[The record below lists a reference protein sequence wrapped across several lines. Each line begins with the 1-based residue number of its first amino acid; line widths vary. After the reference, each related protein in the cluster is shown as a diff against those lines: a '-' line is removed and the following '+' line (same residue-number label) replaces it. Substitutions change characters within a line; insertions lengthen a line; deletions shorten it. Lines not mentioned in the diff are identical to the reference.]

1 MPPRPL
7 RSFYASRSSTRH
19 RGTTK
24 TRLPARDAEA
34 RRIECAP
41 DQGRSSTLQPRVLAR
56 APPRRAWIVSIWRSI
71 ATMLVR
77 LGRPHHETIV
87 CLAAGCAALMLADA
101 SHAQNAPGGAAP
113 SYPTR
118 QDRLIVPYPAGGP
131 TDVMARLVAQHLTEG
146 LGQNFFVE
154 NPTGASGVG
163 GTGRA
168 ANSPGDGH
176 TILFVTND
184 FAVAPTVSSKVPYD
198 AVKSFAPVTIAASSP
213 QVVVVHPSFPAKTMR
228 ELIAVT
234 KANPGK
240 YNYASLGIGFG
251 QLSSER
257 LFRLGLGLD
266 VVRVPFPGAAPI
278 ITSTLAGHTPIA
290 FLGLPPAAPHIKEGT
305 LRALAVTSPRR
316 SPVFPD
322 VPTMDESGV
331 PDQQSELIIG
341 VLVPAATPK
350 PIVDLL

>member
-1 MPPRPL
+1 M
-7 RSFYASRSSTRH
+7 
-19 RGTTK
+19 K
-24 TRLPARDAEA
+24 
-34 RRIECAP
+34 
-41 DQGRSSTLQPRVLAR
+41 
-56 APPRRAWIVSIWRSI
+56 
-71 ATMLVR
+71 
-77 LGRPHHETIV
+77 TIV
-87 CLAAGCAALMLADA
+87 CLAAGCAALMLAAA
-101 SHAQNAPGGAAP
+101 SHAQNAPGGAAA

-118 QDRLIVPYPAGGP
+118 QVRVIVPYPAGGP
-131 TDVMARLVAQHLTEG
+131 TDVMARLVAQHLTES

-154 NPTGASGVG
+154 NLTGASGVV
-163 GTGRA
+163 GTGTA

-198 AVKSFAPVTIAASSP
+198 AVKSFAPVTIAAASP
-213 QVVVVHPSFPAKTMR
+213 QVVVVHPSFPAKNMQ
-228 ELIAVT
+228 ELIVLA
-234 KANPGK
+234 KASPGK

-305 LRALAVTSPRR
+305 LRALAVTSTKR
-316 SPVFPD
+316 SPVFPN
-322 VPTMDESGV
+322 VLTMAESGV
-331 PDQQSELIIG
+331 PDQESELIIG

-350 PIVDLL
+350 PIVDQLQREIARIVALPDVKERLDALGFAPVASTPDAYAAQIKADIETWSKVVREANIKVE

>member
-1 MPPRPL
+1 M
-7 RSFYASRSSTRH
+7 
-19 RGTTK
+19 K
-24 TRLPARDAEA
+24 T
-34 RRIECAP
+34 
-41 DQGRSSTLQPRVLAR
+41 
-56 APPRRAWIVSIWRSI
+56 IVS
-71 ATMLVR
+71 M
-77 LGRPHHETIV
+77 
-87 CLAAGCAALMLADA
+87 AAGCAALMLAAA
-101 SHAQNAPGGAAP
+101 SHAQNAPGGAAT

-118 QDRLIVPYPAGGP
+118 QVRIIVPYPAGGP
-131 TDVMARLVAQHLTEG
+131 TDVMARLAAQHLGES
-146 LGQNFFVE
+146 LGQSFFVE
-154 NPTGASGVG
+154 NLTGASGVV
-163 GTGRA
+163 GTGTA

-198 AVKSFAPVTIAASSP
+198 ALKSFAPVSIAAASP
-213 QVVVVHPSFPAKTMR
+213 QVVVVHPSFPAKNMQ
-228 ELIAVT
+228 ELIAVA

-240 YNYASLGIGFG
+240 YNYAALGIGFG

-305 LRALAVTSPRR
+305 LRALAVTSPKR
-316 SPVFPD
+316 SPVFPE

-341 VLVPAATPK
+341 ILVPAATPK
-350 PIVDLL
+350 PIVDLLQRQIARIVALPDVKERLDALGFAPVGSTTEAYAAQIKADMETWSKVVREANIKVE

>member
-1 MPPRPL
+1 M
-7 RSFYASRSSTRH
+7 
-19 RGTTK
+19 K
-24 TRLPARDAEA
+24 T
-34 RRIECAP
+34 
-41 DQGRSSTLQPRVLAR
+41 
-56 APPRRAWIVSIWRSI
+56 IVSV
-71 ATMLVR
+71 T
-77 LGRPHHETIV
+77 
-87 CLAAGCAALMLADA
+87 AGCAALMLAAA
-101 SHAQNAPGGAAP
+101 SHAQNAPGGTAP

-118 QDRLIVPYPAGGP
+118 QVRVIVPYPAGGP
-131 TDVMARLVAQHLTEG
+131 TDVMARLVAQHLSES

-154 NPTGASGVG
+154 NLTGASGVV
-163 GTGRA
+163 GTGTA

-198 AVKSFAPVTIAASSP
+198 ALKSFAPVSIAAASP
-213 QVVVVHPSFPAKTMR
+213 QVVVVHPSFPAKNMQ
-228 ELIAVT
+228 ELIAVA
-234 KANPGK
+234 KASPGK
-240 YNYASLGIGFG
+240 YNYAALGIGFG

-305 LRALAVTSPRR
+305 LRALAVTSAKR

-331 PDQQSELIIG
+331 RDQQSELIIG

-350 PIVDLL
+350 PIVDLLQRQIARIVALPEVKERLDALGFAPVASTPEAYATQIKADIETWSKVVREANIKVE

>member
-1 MPPRPL
+1 M
-7 RSFYASRSSTRH
+7 
-19 RGTTK
+19 K
-24 TRLPARDAEA
+24 
-34 RRIECAP
+34 
-41 DQGRSSTLQPRVLAR
+41 
-56 APPRRAWIVSIWRSI
+56 
-71 ATMLVR
+71 
-77 LGRPHHETIV
+77 TIV
-87 CLAAGCAALMLADA
+87 CLAAGCAALMLAAA
-101 SHAQNAPGGAAP
+101 SHAQNAPGGAAA

-118 QDRLIVPYPAGGP
+118 QVRVIVPYPAGGP
-131 TDVMARLVAQHLTEG
+131 TDVMARLVAQHLTES

-154 NPTGASGVG
+154 NLTGASGVV
-163 GTGRA
+163 GTGTA
-168 ANSPGDGH
+168 AKSPGDGH

-198 AVKSFAPVTIAASSP
+198 AVKSFAPVTIAAASP
-213 QVVVVHPSFPAKTMR
+213 QVVVVHPSFPAKNMQ
-228 ELIAVT
+228 ELIALA
-234 KANPGK
+234 KASPGK

-305 LRALAVTSPRR
+305 LRALAVTSAKR
-316 SPVFPD
+316 SPVFPN
-322 VPTMDESGV
+322 VPTMAESGV
-331 PDQQSELIIG
+331 PDQESELIIG

-350 PIVDLL
+350 PIVDQLQRQIARIVALPDVKERLDALGFAPVASTPEAYATQIKADIETWSKVVREANIKVE

>member
-1 MPPRPL
+1 M
-7 RSFYASRSSTRH
+7 
-19 RGTTK
+19 K
-24 TRLPARDAEA
+24 T
-34 RRIECAP
+34 
-41 DQGRSSTLQPRVLAR
+41 
-56 APPRRAWIVSIWRSI
+56 IVSV
-71 ATMLVR
+71 T
-77 LGRPHHETIV
+77 
-87 CLAAGCAALMLADA
+87 AGCAALMLAAA
-101 SHAQNAPGGAAP
+101 SHAQNAPGGMAP

-118 QDRLIVPYPAGGP
+118 QVRVIVPYPAGGP
-131 TDVMARLVAQHLTEG
+131 TDVMARLVAQHLSES

-154 NPTGASGVG
+154 NLTGASGVV
-163 GTGRA
+163 GTGTA

-198 AVKSFAPVTIAASSP
+198 ALKSFAPVSIAAASP
-213 QVVVVHPSFPAKTMR
+213 QVVVVHPSFPAKNMQ
-228 ELIAVT
+228 ELIAVA
-234 KANPGK
+234 KASPGK
-240 YNYASLGIGFG
+240 YNYAALGIGFG

-305 LRALAVTSPRR
+305 LRALAVTSSKR

-331 PDQQSELIIG
+331 RDQQSELIIG

-350 PIVDLL
+350 PIVDLLQRQIARIVALPDVKERLDALGFAPVASTPEAYATQIKADIETWSKVVREA

>member
-1 MPPRPL
+1 M
-7 RSFYASRSSTRH
+7 
-19 RGTTK
+19 K
-24 TRLPARDAEA
+24 T
-34 RRIECAP
+34 
-41 DQGRSSTLQPRVLAR
+41 
-56 APPRRAWIVSIWRSI
+56 IVSV
-71 ATMLVR
+71 T
-77 LGRPHHETIV
+77 
-87 CLAAGCAALMLADA
+87 AGCAALMLAAA
-101 SHAQNAPGGAAP
+101 SHAQNAPGGTAP

-118 QDRLIVPYPAGGP
+118 QVRVIVPYPAGGP
-131 TDVMARLVAQHLTEG
+131 TDVMARLVAQHLSES

-154 NPTGASGVG
+154 NLTGASGVV
-163 GTGRA
+163 GTGTA

-198 AVKSFAPVTIAASSP
+198 ALKSFAPVSIAAASP
-213 QVVVVHPSFPAKTMR
+213 QVVVVHPSFPAKNMQ
-228 ELIAVT
+228 ELIAVA
-234 KANPGK
+234 KASPGK
-240 YNYASLGIGFG
+240 YNYAALGIGFG

-305 LRALAVTSPRR
+305 LRALAVTSAKR

-322 VPTMDESGV
+322 VPTMDEFGV
-331 PDQQSELIIG
+331 RDQQSELIIG

-350 PIVDLL
+350 PIVDLLQRQIARIVALPDVKERLDALGFTPVASTPEAYATQIKADIETWSKVVREANIKVE

>member
-1 MPPRPL
+1 M
-7 RSFYASRSSTRH
+7 RS
-19 RGTTK
+19 
-24 TRLPARDAEA
+24 
-34 RRIECAP
+34 
-41 DQGRSSTLQPRVLAR
+41 
-56 APPRRAWIVSIWRSI
+56 IVSI
-71 ATMLVR
+71 
-77 LGRPHHETIV
+77 
-87 CLAAGCAALMLADA
+87 AALCAALTVAA
-101 SHAQNAPGGAAP
+101 TGHAQNAPGAAAP
-113 SYPTR
+113 AYPTR
-118 QDRLIVPYPAGGP
+118 QVRIIVPYPAGGP
-131 TDVMARLVAQHLTEG
+131 TDVIARVVAQHLSES

-154 NPTGASGVG
+154 NLSGASGVV
-163 GTGRA
+163 GTGTA

-198 AVKSFAPVTIAASSP
+198 PIKSFAPVSIAAASP
-213 QVVVVHPSFPAKTMR
+213 QVVVVHPSLPAKTMH
-228 ELIAVT
+228 ELVALA

-266 VVRVPFPGAAPI
+266 IVRVPFPGAAPI

-305 LRALAVTSPRR
+305 LRALAVTSTKR
-316 SPVFPD
+316 SPVFPE
-322 VPTMDESGV
+322 VPTMAESGV
-331 PDQQSELIIG
+331 RGQESELIIG

-350 PIVDLL
+350 PIVDLLQRQIARIVALPEVKARLDALGFAPVASAPDAYAAQIKADIETWSKVVRDANITVE

>member
-1 MPPRPL
+1 M
-7 RSFYASRSSTRH
+7 
-19 RGTTK
+19 K
-24 TRLPARDAEA
+24 
-34 RRIECAP
+34 
-41 DQGRSSTLQPRVLAR
+41 
-56 APPRRAWIVSIWRSI
+56 
-71 ATMLVR
+71 
-77 LGRPHHETIV
+77 TIV
-87 CLAAGCAALMLADA
+87 CLAAGCAALMLAEA
-101 SHAQNAPGGAAP
+101 SHAQNAPGGATP

-118 QDRLIVPYPAGGP
+118 QVRIIVPYPAGGP

-154 NPTGASGVG
+154 NLTGASGVV
-163 GTGRA
+163 GTGTA

-184 FAVAPTVSSKVPYD
+184 FAVAPTVSSKVPSD
-198 AVKSFAPVTIAASSP
+198 AVKSFAPVTIAAASP
-213 QVVVVHPSFPAKTMR
+213 QVVVVHPSFPAKIMR

-266 VVRVPFPGAAPI
+266 VVRVPFPGASPI

-305 LRALAVTSPRR
+305 LRALAVTSPKR

-350 PIVDLL
+350 PIVDLLQRQIARIVALPDVKDRLDTLGFAAVASTPEAYAAQIKADIETWSKVVREANIKVE

>member
-1 MPPRPL
+1 M
-7 RSFYASRSSTRH
+7 
-19 RGTTK
+19 K
-24 TRLPARDAEA
+24 T
-34 RRIECAP
+34 
-41 DQGRSSTLQPRVLAR
+41 
-56 APPRRAWIVSIWRSI
+56 IVSV
-71 ATMLVR
+71 T
-77 LGRPHHETIV
+77 
-87 CLAAGCAALMLADA
+87 AGCAALMLAAA
-101 SHAQNAPGGAAP
+101 SHAQNAPGGTAP

-118 QDRLIVPYPAGGP
+118 QVRVIVPYPAGGP
-131 TDVMARLVAQHLTEG
+131 TDVMARLVAQHLSES

-154 NPTGASGVG
+154 NLTGASGVV
-163 GTGRA
+163 GTGTA

-198 AVKSFAPVTIAASSP
+198 ALKSFAPVSIAAASP
-213 QVVVVHPSFPAKTMR
+213 QVVVVHPSFPAKNMQ
-228 ELIAVT
+228 ELIAVA
-234 KANPGK
+234 KASPGK
-240 YNYASLGIGFG
+240 YNYAALGIGFG

-305 LRALAVTSPRR
+305 LRALAVTSAKR
-316 SPVFPD
+316 SPVFPN

-331 PDQQSELIIG
+331 RDQQSELIIG
-341 VLVPAATPK
+341 VLGPAATPT
-350 PIVDLL
+350 PIVDLLQRQIARLVALPDVKERLDALGFAPVASTPEAYATQIKADIETWIKVVREANIKVE

>member
-1 MPPRPL
+1 M
-7 RSFYASRSSTRH
+7 
-19 RGTTK
+19 K
-24 TRLPARDAEA
+24 
-34 RRIECAP
+34 
-41 DQGRSSTLQPRVLAR
+41 
-56 APPRRAWIVSIWRSI
+56 
-71 ATMLVR
+71 
-77 LGRPHHETIV
+77 TIV
-87 CLAAGCAALMLADA
+87 CLAAGSAALMLAAA
-101 SHAQNAPGGAAP
+101 SHAQNAPGGAAA

-118 QDRLIVPYPAGGP
+118 QVRVIVPYPAGGP
-131 TDVMARLVAQHLTEG
+131 TDVMARLVAQHLTES

-154 NPTGASGVG
+154 NLTGASGVV
-163 GTGRA
+163 GTGTA

-198 AVKSFAPVTIAASSP
+198 AIKSFAPVTIAAASP
-213 QVVVVHPSFPAKTMR
+213 QVVVVHPSFPAKNMQ
-228 ELIAVT
+228 ELIALA
-234 KANPGK
+234 KASPGK

-305 LRALAVTSPRR
+305 LHALAVTSAKR
-316 SPVFPD
+316 SPVFPN
-322 VPTMDESGV
+322 VPTMAESGV
-331 PDQQSELIIG
+331 PDQESELII
-341 VLVPAATPK
+341 ATPK
-350 PIVDLL
+350 PIVDQLQRQIARIVALPDVKERLDALGFAPVASTPEAYATQIKADIETWSKVVREANIKVE

>member
-1 MPPRPL
+1 M
-7 RSFYASRSSTRH
+7 
-19 RGTTK
+19 K
-24 TRLPARDAEA
+24 
-34 RRIECAP
+34 
-41 DQGRSSTLQPRVLAR
+41 
-56 APPRRAWIVSIWRSI
+56 
-71 ATMLVR
+71 
-77 LGRPHHETIV
+77 TIV
-87 CLAAGCAALMLADA
+87 CLAAGCAALMLAAA
-101 SHAQNAPGGAAP
+101 SHAQNAPGGAAA

-118 QDRLIVPYPAGGP
+118 QVRVIVPYPAGGP
-131 TDVMARLVAQHLTEG
+131 TDVMARLVAQHLTES

-154 NPTGASGVG
+154 NLTGASGVV
-163 GTGRA
+163 GTGTA

-198 AVKSFAPVTIAASSP
+198 AVKSFAPVTIAAASP
-213 QVVVVHPSFPAKTMR
+213 QVVVVHPSFPAKNMQ
-228 ELIAVT
+228 ELIALA
-234 KANPGK
+234 KASPGK

-278 ITSTLAGHTPIA
+278 ITSTLAGHTPMA

-305 LRALAVTSPRR
+305 LRALAVTSAKR
-316 SPVFPD
+316 SPVFPN
-322 VPTMDESGV
+322 VPTMAESEV
-331 PDQQSELIIG
+331 PDQESELIIG

-350 PIVDLL
+350 PIVDQLQRQIARIVALPDVKERLDALGFAPVASTPEAYATQIKADIETWSKVVREANIKVE

>member
-1 MPPRPL
+1 M
-7 RSFYASRSSTRH
+7 
-19 RGTTK
+19 K
-24 TRLPARDAEA
+24 
-34 RRIECAP
+34 
-41 DQGRSSTLQPRVLAR
+41 
-56 APPRRAWIVSIWRSI
+56 
-71 ATMLVR
+71 
-77 LGRPHHETIV
+77 TIV
-87 CLAAGCAALMLADA
+87 CLAAGCAALMLAAA
-101 SHAQNAPGGAAP
+101 SHAQNAPGGAAA

-118 QDRLIVPYPAGGP
+118 QVRVIVPYPAGGP
-131 TDVMARLVAQHLTEG
+131 TDVMARLVAQHLTES

-154 NPTGASGVG
+154 NLTGASGVV
-163 GTGRA
+163 GTGTA

-198 AVKSFAPVTIAASSP
+198 AVKSFAPVTIAAASP
-213 QVVVVHPSFPAKTMR
+213 QVVMVHPSFPAKNMQ
-228 ELIAVT
+228 ELIALA
-234 KANPGK
+234 KASPGK

-278 ITSTLAGHTPIA
+278 ITSTLAGHTPMA

-305 LRALAVTSPRR
+305 LRALAVTSAKR
-316 SPVFPD
+316 SPVFPN
-322 VPTMDESGV
+322 VPTMAESGV
-331 PDQQSELIIG
+331 PDQESELIIG

-350 PIVDLL
+350 PIVDQLQRQIARIVALPDVKERLDALGFAPVASTPEAYATQIKADIETWSKVVREANIKVE

>member
-1 MPPRPL
+1 M
-7 RSFYASRSSTRH
+7 
-19 RGTTK
+19 K
-24 TRLPARDAEA
+24 T
-34 RRIECAP
+34 
-41 DQGRSSTLQPRVLAR
+41 
-56 APPRRAWIVSIWRSI
+56 IVSV
-71 ATMLVR
+71 T
-77 LGRPHHETIV
+77 
-87 CLAAGCAALMLADA
+87 AGCAALMLAAA
-101 SHAQNAPGGAAP
+101 SHAQNAPGGTAP

-118 QDRLIVPYPAGGP
+118 QVRVIVPYPAGGP
-131 TDVMARLVAQHLTEG
+131 TDVMARLVAQHLSES

-154 NPTGASGVG
+154 NLTGASGVV
-163 GTGRA
+163 GTGTA

-198 AVKSFAPVTIAASSP
+198 ALKSFAPVSIAAASP
-213 QVVVVHPSFPAKTMR
+213 QVVVVHPSFPAKNMQ
-228 ELIAVT
+228 ELIAVA
-234 KANPGK
+234 KASPGK
-240 YNYASLGIGFG
+240 YNYAALGIGFG

-305 LRALAVTSPRR
+305 LRALAVTSAKR
-316 SPVFPD
+316 SPVFPN

-331 PDQQSELIIG
+331 RDQQSELIIG

-350 PIVDLL
+350 PIVDLLQRQIARIVASPDVKERLDALGFTPVASTPEAYATQIKADIETWSKVVREANIKVE

>member
-1 MPPRPL
+1 M
-7 RSFYASRSSTRH
+7 
-19 RGTTK
+19 K
-24 TRLPARDAEA
+24 
-34 RRIECAP
+34 
-41 DQGRSSTLQPRVLAR
+41 
-56 APPRRAWIVSIWRSI
+56 
-71 ATMLVR
+71 
-77 LGRPHHETIV
+77 TIV
-87 CLAAGCAALMLADA
+87 CLAAGCAALMLAAA
-101 SHAQNAPGGAAP
+101 SHAQNAPGGAAA

-118 QDRLIVPYPAGGP
+118 QVRVIVPYPAGGP
-131 TDVMARLVAQHLTEG
+131 TDVMARLVAQHLTES

-154 NPTGASGVG
+154 NLTGASGVV
-163 GTGRA
+163 GTGTA

-198 AVKSFAPVTIAASSP
+198 AIKSFAPVTIAAASP
-213 QVVVVHPSFPAKTMR
+213 QVVVVHPSFPAKNMQ
-228 ELIAVT
+228 ELIALA
-234 KANPGK
+234 KASPGK

-305 LRALAVTSPRR
+305 LHALAVTSAKR
-316 SPVFPD
+316 SPVFPN
-322 VPTMDESGV
+322 VPTMAESGV
-331 PDQQSELIIG
+331 PDQESELIIG

-350 PIVDLL
+350 PIVDQLQRQIARIVALPDVKERLDALGFAPVASTPEAYAAQIKADIETWSKVVREANIKVE

>member
-1 MPPRPL
+1 M
-7 RSFYASRSSTRH
+7 
-19 RGTTK
+19 K
-24 TRLPARDAEA
+24 
-34 RRIECAP
+34 
-41 DQGRSSTLQPRVLAR
+41 
-56 APPRRAWIVSIWRSI
+56 
-71 ATMLVR
+71 
-77 LGRPHHETIV
+77 TIV
-87 CLAAGCAALMLADA
+87 CLAAGCAALMLAAA
-101 SHAQNAPGGAAP
+101 SHAQNAPGGAAA

-118 QDRLIVPYPAGGP
+118 QVRVIVPYPAGGP
-131 TDVMARLVAQHLTEG
+131 TDVMARLVAQHLTES

-154 NPTGASGVG
+154 NLTGASGVV
-163 GTGRA
+163 GTGTA

-198 AVKSFAPVTIAASSP
+198 AVKSFAPVTIAAASP
-213 QVVVVHPSFPAKTMR
+213 QVVVVHPTFPAKNMQ
-228 ELIAVT
+228 ELIALA
-234 KANPGK
+234 KASPGK

-305 LRALAVTSPRR
+305 LRALAVTSTKR
-316 SPVFPD
+316 SPVFPN
-322 VPTMDESGV
+322 VPTMAESGV
-331 PDQQSELIIG
+331 PDQESELIIG

-350 PIVDLL
+350 PIVDQLQRQIARIVALPDVKERLDALGFAPVASTPDAYAAQIKADIETWSKVVREANIKVE

>member
-1 MPPRPL
+1 M
-7 RSFYASRSSTRH
+7 
-19 RGTTK
+19 K
-24 TRLPARDAEA
+24 T
-34 RRIECAP
+34 
-41 DQGRSSTLQPRVLAR
+41 
-56 APPRRAWIVSIWRSI
+56 IVSV
-71 ATMLVR
+71 T
-77 LGRPHHETIV
+77 
-87 CLAAGCAALMLADA
+87 AGCAALMLAAA
-101 SHAQNAPGGAAP
+101 SHAQNAPGGTAP

-118 QDRLIVPYPAGGP
+118 QVRVIVPYPAGGP
-131 TDVMARLVAQHLTEG
+131 TDVMARLVAQHLSES

-154 NPTGASGVG
+154 NLTGASGVV
-163 GTGRA
+163 GTGTA

-198 AVKSFAPVTIAASSP
+198 ALKSFAPVSIAAASP
-213 QVVVVHPSFPAKTMR
+213 QVVVVHPSFPAKNMQ
-228 ELIAVT
+228 ELIAVA
-234 KANPGK
+234 KASPGK
-240 YNYASLGIGFG
+240 YNYAALGIGFG

-305 LRALAVTSPRR
+305 LRALAVTSAKR
-316 SPVFPD
+316 SPVFPN

-331 PDQQSELIIG
+331 RDQQSELIIG

-350 PIVDLL
+350 PIVDLLQRQIARIVALPDVKERLDALGFAPVASTAEAYATQIKADIETWSKVVREANIKVE

>member
-1 MPPRPL
+1 M
-7 RSFYASRSSTRH
+7 
-19 RGTTK
+19 K
-24 TRLPARDAEA
+24 
-34 RRIECAP
+34 
-41 DQGRSSTLQPRVLAR
+41 
-56 APPRRAWIVSIWRSI
+56 
-71 ATMLVR
+71 
-77 LGRPHHETIV
+77 TIV
-87 CLAAGCAALMLADA
+87 CLAAGCAALMLAAA
-101 SHAQNAPGGAAP
+101 SHAQNAPGGAAA

-118 QDRLIVPYPAGGP
+118 QVRVIVPYPAGGP
-131 TDVMARLVAQHLTEG
+131 TDVMARLVAHHLTES

-154 NPTGASGVG
+154 NLTGASGVV
-163 GTGRA
+163 GTGTA

-198 AVKSFAPVTIAASSP
+198 AIKSFAPVTIAAASP
-213 QVVVVHPSFPAKTMR
+213 QVVVVHPSFPAKNMQ
-228 ELIAVT
+228 ELIALA
-234 KANPGK
+234 KASPGK

-278 ITSTLAGHTPIA
+278 ITSTLAGHTPMA

-305 LRALAVTSPRR
+305 LRALAVTSAKR
-316 SPVFPD
+316 SPVFPN
-322 VPTMDESGV
+322 VPTMAQSGV
-331 PDQQSELIIG
+331 PDQESELIIG

-350 PIVDLL
+350 PIVDQLQRQIARIVALPDVKERLDALGFAPVASTPEAYATQIKADIETWSKVVREANIKVE

>member
-1 MPPRPL
+1 M
-7 RSFYASRSSTRH
+7 
-19 RGTTK
+19 K
-24 TRLPARDAEA
+24 T
-34 RRIECAP
+34 
-41 DQGRSSTLQPRVLAR
+41 
-56 APPRRAWIVSIWRSI
+56 IVSV
-71 ATMLVR
+71 T
-77 LGRPHHETIV
+77 
-87 CLAAGCAALMLADA
+87 AGCAALMLAAA
-101 SHAQNAPGGAAP
+101 SHAQNAPGGTAP

-118 QDRLIVPYPAGGP
+118 QVRVIVPYPAGGP
-131 TDVMARLVAQHLTEG
+131 TDVMARLVAQHLSES

-154 NPTGASGVG
+154 NLTGASGVV
-163 GTGRA
+163 GTGTA

-198 AVKSFAPVTIAASSP
+198 ALKSFAPVSIAAASP
-213 QVVVVHPSFPAKTMR
+213 QVVVVHPSFPAKNMQ
-228 ELIAVT
+228 ELIAVA
-234 KANPGK
+234 KASPGK
-240 YNYASLGIGFG
+240 YNYAALGIGFG

-305 LRALAVTSPRR
+305 LRALAVTSAKR

-331 PDQQSELIIG
+331 RDQQSELIIG

-350 PIVDLL
+350 PIVDLLQRQIARIVALPDVKERLDALGFTPVASTPEAYATQIKADIETWSKVVREANIKVE

>member
-1 MPPRPL
+1 M
-7 RSFYASRSSTRH
+7 
-19 RGTTK
+19 K
-24 TRLPARDAEA
+24 
-34 RRIECAP
+34 
-41 DQGRSSTLQPRVLAR
+41 
-56 APPRRAWIVSIWRSI
+56 
-71 ATMLVR
+71 
-77 LGRPHHETIV
+77 TIV
-87 CLAAGCAALMLADA
+87 CLAAGCAALMLAAA
-101 SHAQNAPGGAAP
+101 SHAQNAPGGAAA

-118 QDRLIVPYPAGGP
+118 QVRVIVPYPAGGP
-131 TDVMARLVAQHLTEG
+131 TDVMARLVAQHLTES

-154 NPTGASGVG
+154 NLTGASGVV
-163 GTGRA
+163 GTGTA

-198 AVKSFAPVTIAASSP
+198 AVKSFAPVTIAAASP
-213 QVVVVHPSFPAKTMR
+213 QVVVVHPSFPAKNMQ
-228 ELIAVT
+228 ELIALA
-234 KANPGK
+234 KASPGK

-278 ITSTLAGHTPIA
+278 ITSTLAGHTPMA

-305 LRALAVTSPRR
+305 LRALAVTSAKR
-316 SPVFPD
+316 SPVFAN
-322 VPTMDESGV
+322 VPTMAESGV
-331 PDQQSELIIG
+331 PDQESELIIG

-350 PIVDLL
+350 PIVDQLQRQIARIVALPDVKERLDALGFAPVASTPEAYATQIKADIETWSKVVREANIKVE

>member
-1 MPPRPL
+1 M
-7 RSFYASRSSTRH
+7 
-19 RGTTK
+19 K
-24 TRLPARDAEA
+24 
-34 RRIECAP
+34 
-41 DQGRSSTLQPRVLAR
+41 
-56 APPRRAWIVSIWRSI
+56 
-71 ATMLVR
+71 
-77 LGRPHHETIV
+77 TIV
-87 CLAAGCAALMLADA
+87 CLAAGSAALMLAAA
-101 SHAQNAPGGAAP
+101 SHAQNAPGGAAA

-118 QDRLIVPYPAGGP
+118 QVRVIVPYPAGGP
-131 TDVMARLVAQHLTEG
+131 TDVMARLVAQHLTES

-154 NPTGASGVG
+154 NLTGASGVV
-163 GTGRA
+163 GTGTA

-198 AVKSFAPVTIAASSP
+198 AIKSFAPVTIAAASP
-213 QVVVVHPSFPAKTMR
+213 QVVVVHPSFPAKNMQ
-228 ELIAVT
+228 ELIALA
-234 KANPGK
+234 KASPGK

-305 LRALAVTSPRR
+305 LRALAVTSAKR
-316 SPVFPD
+316 SPVFPN
-322 VPTMDESGV
+322 VPTMAESEV
-331 PDQQSELIIG
+331 PDQESELIIG

-350 PIVDLL
+350 PIVDQLQRQIARIVALPDVKERLDALGFAPVASTPEAYATQIKADIETWSKVVREANIKVE

>member
-1 MPPRPL
+1 M
-7 RSFYASRSSTRH
+7 
-19 RGTTK
+19 K
-24 TRLPARDAEA
+24 
-34 RRIECAP
+34 
-41 DQGRSSTLQPRVLAR
+41 
-56 APPRRAWIVSIWRSI
+56 
-71 ATMLVR
+71 
-77 LGRPHHETIV
+77 TIV
-87 CLAAGCAALMLADA
+87 CLAAGCAALMLAAA
-101 SHAQNAPGGAAP
+101 SHAQNAPGGAATI
-113 SYPTR
+113 YPTR
-118 QDRLIVPYPAGGP
+118 QVRVIVPYPAGGP
-131 TDVMARLVAQHLTEG
+131 TDVMARLVAQHLTES

-154 NPTGASGVG
+154 NLTGASGVV
-163 GTGRA
+163 GTGTA

-198 AVKSFAPVTIAASSP
+198 AIKSFAPVTIAAASP
-213 QVVVVHPSFPAKTMR
+213 QVVVVHPSFPAKNMQ
-228 ELIAVT
+228 ELIALA
-234 KANPGK
+234 KASPGK

-305 LRALAVTSPRR
+305 LRALAVTSTKR
-316 SPVFPD
+316 SPVFPN
-322 VPTMDESGV
+322 VPTMAESGV
-331 PDQQSELIIG
+331 PDQESELIIG

-350 PIVDLL
+350 PIVDQLQRQIARIVALPDVKERLDALGFAPVASTPDAYAAQIKADIETWSKVVREANIKVE

>member
-1 MPPRPL
+1 M
-7 RSFYASRSSTRH
+7 
-19 RGTTK
+19 K
-24 TRLPARDAEA
+24 
-34 RRIECAP
+34 
-41 DQGRSSTLQPRVLAR
+41 
-56 APPRRAWIVSIWRSI
+56 
-71 ATMLVR
+71 
-77 LGRPHHETIV
+77 TIV
-87 CLAAGCAALMLADA
+87 CLAAGSAALMVAAA
-101 SHAQNAPGGAAP
+101 SHAQNAPGGAAT

-118 QDRLIVPYPAGGP
+118 QVRVIVPYPAGGP
-131 TDVMARLVAQHLTEG
+131 TDVMARLVAQHLTES

-154 NPTGASGVG
+154 NLTGASGVV
-163 GTGRA
+163 GTGTA

-198 AVKSFAPVTIAASSP
+198 AVKSFAPATIAAASP
-213 QVVVVHPSFPAKTMR
+213 QVVVVHPSFPAKNMQ
-228 ELIAVT
+228 EMIALA
-234 KANPGK
+234 KASPGK

-305 LRALAVTSPRR
+305 LRALAVTSPKR
-316 SPVFPD
+316 SPVFPN
-322 VPTMDESGV
+322 VPTMAESGV
-331 PDQQSELIIG
+331 PDQESELIIG

-350 PIVDLL
+350 PIVDQLQRQIARIVALPDVKERLDALGFAPVASTPDAYAAQIKADIETWSKVVREANIKVE